1 MKKTLL
7 VGAVGC
13 GKTTFKQRLFGEK
26 QVYDK
31 TQAVEFYDSLI
42 DTPGE
47 FTEHRRLYSA
57 LNITAIQTDL
67 IIMMQ
72 SVLDKRQIFSPG
84 FSNMFLKPSI
94 GVITKIDLAQ
104 DDDLAYIENQ
114 LKLAG
119 AEKIFRISAKTNEG
133 ISDLIEYLSDG
144 EKIERK

>member
-13 GKTTFKQRLFGEK
+13 GKTTFKQRLFGE
-26 QVYDK
+26 QQIYDK
-31 TQAVEFYDSLI
+31 TQAIEFYDSLI

-57 LNITAIQTDL
+57 LNVTATQTDL

-94 GVITKIDLAQ
+94 GVITKMDLAQ
-104 DDDLAYIENQ
+104 DDDSEYIENQ
-114 LKLAG
+114 LRLAG
-119 AEKIFRISAKTNEG
+119 TEKIFRISAKTNEG
-133 ISDLIEYLSDG
+133 IPELVEYLNDG
-144 EKIERK
+144 DKFE